1 MKKNVLFFAL
11 LVLSVI
17 AFAQTGTSQR
27 SSVSAKEKVVPFLMG
42 TGQTTGGVFLF
53 KFDFPIEMEYSVVLT
68 PLSENTNLYIADK
81 TAEGFSVKTANS
93 GESSFDFIV
102 FIKKKNPISEKT
114 E

>member
-1 MKKNVLFFAL
+1 MRNF
-11 LVLSVI
+11 VI
-17 AFAQTGTSQR
+17 ASILILYSVVSLAQTAEVKSTSP
-27 SSVSAKEKVVPFLMG
+27 SIANKIMPFLMG

-68 PLSENTNLYIADK
+68 PLAENTNLYIADK

-102 FIKKKNPISEKT
+102 FIKKKNPTTEKT